1 MAQDHDK
8 AELIAELARSRAA
21 TSANVQLLRR
31 DLDFPTRAKKAFK
44 KSPLPWLGGAAV
56 AGLIIARIP
65 RRTKKV
71 VTVFPK
77 KEEPVAAKAGK
88 AGLVLGALKIA
99 FDVARPAILKWVT
112 QRLADYAGG
121 AAGRGHKPQGF

>member
-8 AELIAELARSRAA
+8 AELIAELQRSRAA
-21 TSANVQLLRR
+21 ASANVQLLRR
-31 DLDFPTRAKKAFK
+31 DLDFSTRAKKAFK

-56 AGLIIARIP
+56 LGLIVARIP
-65 RRTKKV
+65 RQKKKV
-71 VTVFPK
+71 VTVYPK
-77 KEEPVAAKAGK
+77 KEEPAIEKAGK

-112 QRLADYAGG
+112 QRVSDYAGG
-121 AAGRGHKPQGF
+121 VHARKP

>member
-8 AELIAELARSRAA
+8 AELIAELERSRAA
-21 TSANVQLLRR
+21 AVANVQLLRR
-31 DLDFPTRAKKAFK
+31 DLDFATRAKQAFK

-56 AGLIIARIP
+56 LGLIVARIP
-65 RRTKKV
+65 RKTKKV

-77 KEEPVAAKAGK
+77 KEEAVVEKAGK
-88 AGLVLGALKIA
+88 AGLVLAALKIA

-112 QRLADYAGG
+112 QRVSDYAGG
-121 AAGRGHKPQGF
+121 VYTRPKRKP

>member
-8 AELIAELARSRAA
+8 AELIAELARSRTAA
-21 TSANVQLLRR
+21 SANMQLLRR

-65 RRTKKV
+65 RKTKKV
-71 VTVFPK
+71 VTVFTK
-77 KEEPVAAKAGK
+77 
-88 AGLVLGALKIA
+88 
-99 FDVARPAILKWVT
+99 
-112 QRLADYAGG
+112 
-121 AAGRGHKPQGF
+121 